1 MKKLIYLT
9 SFYVEKG
16 TKNCVCK
23 KVGLINYLYTFR
35 SVSYP
40 SCKPASSLRKL
51 YAPQTLYSIK
61 KIKVQVQHVK
71 EGRLTWVENDPMSQ
85 SPETQT
91 WTLKPNHFMIIEI
104 IIKALSY
111 SC

>member
-16 TKNCVCK
+16 TKNCMCK

-40 SCKPASSLRKL
+40 SCKLLAKTLC
-51 YAPQTLYSIK
+51 APNFEFYK
-61 KIKVQVQHVK
+61 KNQSPSPTR
-71 EGRLTWVENDPMSQ
+71 EGR
-85 SPETQT
+85 ETDVSR
-91 WTLKPNHFMIIEI
+91 E
-104 IIKALSY
+104 
-111 SC
+111 